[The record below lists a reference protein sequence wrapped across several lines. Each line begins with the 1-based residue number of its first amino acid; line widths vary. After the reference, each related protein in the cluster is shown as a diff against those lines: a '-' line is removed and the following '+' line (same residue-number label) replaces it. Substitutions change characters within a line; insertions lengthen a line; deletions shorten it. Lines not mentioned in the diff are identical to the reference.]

1 MFPVELP
8 ILQAAAPAAPAP
20 APSGMSLP
28 MAG

>member
-8 ILQAAAPAAPAP
+8 ILRAAAPAATVAAP
-20 APSGMSLP
+20 TAMSLP